1 MVWWNPFSWGTTIK
15 NFTFETFEKM
25 FLSIIGI
32 ILHEI
37 SSIIGVIIG
46 IGMSLTQSV
55 ISSIV
60 DTASALGPFGLPVF
74 TIGVISVIGGLFTIF
89 RVLHDTPI
97 VGDLV

>member
-1 MVWWNPFSWGTTIK
+1 
-15 NFTFETFEKM
+15 M

-97 VGDLV
+97 VGDFV

>member
-1 MVWWNPFSWGTTIK
+1 M
-15 NFTFETFEKM
+15 
-25 FLSIIGI
+25 

-60 DTASALGPFGLPVF
+60 GTASTLGPFGLPVF